1 MHGATHALAVSW
13 DLRLP
18 YGSCAFLPMGD
29 CPRQEGD
36 PMIDLLLALVVAIA
50 IYLVYAIIFP
60 ERF

>member
-1 MHGATHALAVSW
+1 
-13 DLRLP
+13 
-18 YGSCAFLPMGD
+18 MGD

-50 IYLVYAIIFP
+50 VYLVYAIIFP